1 MEFEAV
7 EGWVGVLT
15 ALAVLV
21 SFGTITDGDACL
33 KLVFV

>member
-1 MEFEAV
+1 M
-7 EGWVGVLT
+7 GVLT

-33 KLVFV
+33 KKVYGVDIGAG